1 MAHPTPL
8 VLEAGTHALCVCGK
22 SSNGAFCDGSHAGS
36 GKTPHILKL
45 DEPKTM
51 YACSCGTSGNLPF
64 CDGSHTK
71 LQS

>member
-8 VLEAGTHALCVCGK
+8 ALEAGTHA
-22 SSNGAFCDGSHAGS
+22 FCDGCHAGS

-51 YACSCGTSGNLPF
+51 YSCSCGTSGNRPF